1 MEQNAVRTLSMSSGD
16 TYGPNDTRLLG
27 VFRTDATFG
36 VFGAAILGLGIT
48 AHTAASIAFD
58 ATAIASSNGFVIAPK
73 LKKAFDRIYY

>member
-1 MEQNAVRTLSMSSGD
+1 MGQNFVRTLSMSSGD

-48 AHTAASIAFD
+48 AHTAASIALD
-58 ATAIASSNGFVIAPK
+58 ATAIASSNGFAIAPK
-73 LKKAFDRIYY
+73 IKNALGRIYY